1 MIERILTRLN
11 AIPPDKLAHFA
22 LGAAGSSLCVLFL
35 LIFLPALWALGITAF
50 LLLGAALG
58 KERYDAAHPENHT
71 SDLYDALATIL
82 GGATVLL
89 PLYLT
94 L

>member
-1 MIERILTRLN
+1 MIARLLTRLD
-11 AIPPDKLAHFA
+11 AIPADKVRHFA
-22 LGAAGSSLCVLFL
+22 GGAVLTCALYVLGLPFWLAAAAVIAS
-35 LIFLPALWALGITAF
+35 
-50 LLLGAALG
+50 ALG
-58 KERYDAAHPENHT
+58 KEAYDAAHPENHT

>member
-1 MIERILTRLN
+1 MIARLLTFLN
-11 AIPPDKLAHFA
+11 AIPADKVRHFA
-22 LGAAGSSLCVLFL
+22 GGALIASACIVLVL
-35 LIFLPALWALGITAF
+35 PLWLAAAAVLIAAF
-50 LLLGAALG
+50 G
-58 KERYDAAHPENHT
+58 KEAYDAAHPENHT
-71 SDLYDALATIL
+71 PDLFDALATLL